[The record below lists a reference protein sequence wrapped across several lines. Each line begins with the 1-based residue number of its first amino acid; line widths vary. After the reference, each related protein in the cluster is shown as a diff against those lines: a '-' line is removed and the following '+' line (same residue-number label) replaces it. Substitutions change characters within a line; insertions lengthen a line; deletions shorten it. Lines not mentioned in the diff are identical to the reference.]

1 MASKLVGY
9 PTPLQ
14 LTAIILSRSTSCH
27 LQRIARNLSPARAAS
42 EAHLVDCRLVVDEDL
57 AGSCP
62 LIICFLRRFHPSRL
76 PRPLLPLSHGA
87 FFPCVR
93 LVFTRAFAEIR
104 FMLESNLMLKFVST
118 DEFGKA
124 LSAARHEHDGC

>member
-1 MASKLVGY
+1 MPPHHLLSSPLSSIA
-9 PTPLQ
+9 TP
-14 LTAIILSRSTSCH
+14 SS
-27 LQRIARNLSPARAAS
+27 
-42 EAHLVDCRLVVDEDL
+42 L
-57 AGSCP
+57 A
-62 LIICFLRRFHPSRL
+62 PS
-76 PRPLLPLSHGA
+76 LSHGA